1 MHHQNNKNMK
11 RFITTLAI
19 TMCFVCG
26 VYTQY
31 NERMGE
37 LKYRLNHIGDF
48 EADKIS
54 DSVSSPKSMPSHL
67 A

>member
-1 MHHQNNKNMK
+1 MK

-19 TMCFVCG
+19 TMCFVGC
-26 VYTQY
+26 VYAQH
-31 NERMGE
+31 NEQMSE

-48 EADKIS
+48 ETDKIS
-54 DSVSSPKSMPSHL
+54 DSVPSPKSMPSHL